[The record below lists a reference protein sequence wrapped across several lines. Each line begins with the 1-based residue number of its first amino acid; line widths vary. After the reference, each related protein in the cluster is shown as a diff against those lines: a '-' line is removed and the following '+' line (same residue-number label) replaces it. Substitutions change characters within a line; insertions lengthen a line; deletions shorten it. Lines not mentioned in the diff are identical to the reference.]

1 MKKKDKVPQ
10 NVQML
15 KLFYSYKSN
24 EDRYWKCKTKHC
36 VMQNKAQKKW

>member
-15 KLFYSYKSN
+15 KLFYGYKSN
-24 EDRYWKCKTKHC
+24 EDRYWKCETIYKI
-36 VMQNKAQKKW
+36 QERSNL